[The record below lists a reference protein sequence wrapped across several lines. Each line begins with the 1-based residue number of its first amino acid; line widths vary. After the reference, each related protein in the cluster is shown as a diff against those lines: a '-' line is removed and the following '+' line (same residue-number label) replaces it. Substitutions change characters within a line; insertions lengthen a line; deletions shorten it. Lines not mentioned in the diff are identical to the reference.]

1 MGNSENRFD
10 LIVIGGGPAG
20 YNAAIRASEK
30 GLKTALFEKRVL
42 GGVCLNEGCIPT
54 KTLLYSAK
62 IADSARHGADYG
74 VNVDSVSLDHATI
87 IKRKDKV
94 VRTLTGGV
102 AASLRNAGVTVL
114 RESACIDG
122 RATSGEG
129 FIISAGGEKYLAPRL
144 LICTGSYA
152 LMPPIPGLSE
162 SAGAGYA
169 LTSREILSL
178 NSIPPRLIVIG
189 GGVVGLELAS
199 YFNSA
204 GSDVTVIEAMP
215 QIAGAVDS
223 DISAILMRN
232 YEVKGIKFRL
242 GAKVT
247 SVRGGAVTYES
258 GGQVAAVN
266 ADIILVAVGRRPK
279 TDAVGLENLSIRT
292 ERGAI
297 LTDAACRTSVPG
309 VFAAGDCNGKSMLAH
324 TAYRE
329 GEVAVNVMTGV
340 RDTVDY
346 NAIPAV
352 IYTTP
357 EVAAVGETEISAKA
371 KGIDV
376 KTATVPLV
384 YSGRYVAET
393 EHGDGILK
401 LVVGKQHNNVLGV
414 HMIGPYASEIIYGAA
429 MLVAREARLDE
440 LRRAVF
446 PHPTVGEA
454 LREAAFMIK

>member
-1 MGNSENRFD
+1 MDNSKDRFD
-10 LIVIGGGPAG
+10 LIIIGGGPAG

-30 GLKTALFEKRVL
+30 GLKTALFEERAL

-62 IADSARHGADYG
+62 IADGARHGVDYG
-74 VNVDSVSLDHATI
+74 VKVEGVSLDHTAI
-87 IKRKDKV
+87 ICRKDKV

-102 AASLRNAGVTVL
+102 TASLRTAGVTVL
-114 RESACIDG
+114 RESARIEG

-129 FIISAGGEKYLAPRL
+129 FIVSAGGQKYLAPRL
-144 LICTGSYA
+144 LLCTGSYA
-152 LMPPIPGLSE
+152 FMPPIPGLDE
-162 SAGAGYA
+162 AVTAGYA
-169 LTSREILSL
+169 VTSREILSL
-178 NSIPPRLIVIG
+178 GSIPPRLIVIG

-204 GSDVTVIEAMP
+204 GSDVTVIEAMS
-215 QIAGAVDS
+215 QIASATDS
-223 DISAILMRN
+223 DISTILMRN
-232 YEVKGIKFRL
+232 YEAKGVKFRL

-247 SVRGGAVTYES
+247 SVRGGTVTYES
-258 GGQVAAVN
+258 GGEEAALD
-266 ADIILVAVGRRPK
+266 ADLILVAVGRRPK
-279 TDAVGLENLSIRT
+279 TDALGLENIGVRT
-292 ERGAI
+292 GRGAI
-297 LTDAACRTSVPG
+297 LTDNACRTSVPG

-329 GEVAVNVMTGV
+329 GEVSINVMTGV
-340 RDTVDY
+340 RDIVDY

-352 IYTTP
+352 IYTNP
-357 EVAAVGETEISAKA
+357 EVAAVGETENSAKV

-376 KTATVPLV
+376 KAATVPLV

-414 HMIGPYASEIIYGAA
+414 HMIGPYASEIIYGAS
-429 MLVAREARLDE
+429 MLITREVRLDE

>member
-1 MGNSENRFD
+1 MGSSENKFD
-10 LIVIGGGPAG
+10 LIIIGGGPAG
-20 YNAAIRASEK
+20 YNAAIRASEE
-30 GLKTALFEKRVL
+30 GLKMALFEERAL

-74 VNVDSVSLDHATI
+74 VKVDSVSLDHAAI
-87 IKRKDKV
+87 IKRKNRV
-94 VRTLTGGV
+94 VRTLIGGV
-102 AASLRNAGVTVL
+102 AASLRTACVTVL
-114 RESACIDG
+114 RESAKIDG
-122 RATSGEG
+122 RALSGEG
-129 FIISAGGEKYLAPRL
+129 FIVSAGGEKFISKRL
-144 LICTGSYA
+144 LLCTGSYA
-152 LMPPIPGLSE
+152 FIPPIPGIDE
-162 SAGAGYA
+162 AVTAGYA
-169 LTSREILSL
+169 VTSREILSL
-178 NSIPPRLIVIG
+178 SSIPPRLIVIG
-189 GGVVGLELAS
+189 GGVIGLELAS

-215 QIAGAVDS
+215 QIAGATDS
-223 DISAILMRN
+223 DISAILLRN
-232 YEVKGIKFRL
+232 HEAKGIKFKL
-242 GAKVT
+242 CAKVT
-247 SVRGGAVTYES
+247 SVRDGTVTYES
-258 GGQVAAVN
+258 GGQVATLD
-266 ADIILVAVGRRPK
+266 ADLILVAVGRRPK
-279 TDAVGLENLSIRT
+279 TDAVGLENIGVRT
-292 ERGAI
+292 NRGAI
-297 LTDAACRTSVPG
+297 LTDDACRTSVPG

-329 GEVAVNVMTGV
+329 GEVAINVMTGL

-352 IYTTP
+352 IYTNP
-357 EVAAVGETEISAKA
+357 EVADVGETENSAKA

-393 EHGDGILK
+393 EYGDGILK

-414 HMIGPYASEIIYGAA
+414 HMIGPCASEIIYGAA
-429 MLVAREARLDE
+429 MLVAREVRLDE

>member
-1 MGNSENRFD
+1 
-10 LIVIGGGPAG
+10 
-20 YNAAIRASEK
+20 
-30 GLKTALFEKRVL
+30 
-42 GGVCLNEGCIPT
+42 
-54 KTLLYSAK
+54 
-62 IADSARHGADYG
+62 
-74 VNVDSVSLDHATI
+74 
-87 IKRKDKV
+87 
-94 VRTLTGGV
+94 
-102 AASLRNAGVTVL
+102 
-114 RESACIDG
+114 
-122 RATSGEG
+122 
-129 FIISAGGEKYLAPRL
+129 
-144 LICTGSYA
+144 
-152 LMPPIPGLSE
+152 MPPIPGLSE

-232 YEVKGIKFRL
+232 YEAKGIKFRL

-258 GGQVAAVN
+258 GGQVAAVD

-292 ERGAI
+292 DRGAI
-297 LTDAACRTSVPG
+297 LTDAACRTSIPG